1 MNRHFQY
8 QRLSRRDAL
17 TGVLLAL
24 TIPGALRAEPS
35 RLAFAA
41 IRNGRQIGEQRMSFA
56 SDGDSLLVHTIAEM
70 AVKLGPVT
78 LYHYRHEANERW
90 KSGRFDSLDTQTNA
104 NGKLLKVTAR
114 RTDDGVEIN
123 SAAGLKVMAPAA
135 ALPFSHWNRKIATA
149 PLFNPQDGKLVHETV
164 VATPRKLSFRGDV
177 EIDDFY
183 DDTGTWVGLIGKLSD
198 GSRMEY
204 RPI

>member
-1 MNRHFQY
+1 MNFQH

-17 TGVLLAL
+17 AGVVLAL
-24 TIPGALRAEPS
+24 AIPRALRAEPS

-41 IRNGRQIGEQRMSFA
+41 IRNGRRIGEQRMSFA
-56 SDGDSLLVHTIAEM
+56 SDGESLLVHTVAEM
-70 AVKLGPVT
+70 AVKLGPLT
-78 LYHYRHEANERW
+78 LYRYRHEANERW
-90 KSGRFDSLDTQTNA
+90 KGDRFDSLDTQTNA
-104 NGKLLKVTAR
+104 NGKLLRVTAR
-114 RTDDGVEIN
+114 RTDAGVEIT
-123 SAAGLKVMAPAA
+123 SAAGLVVKAPES

-164 VATPRKLSFRGDV
+164 VATPGKLSFRGEV

-183 DDTGTWVGLIGKLSD
+183 DDAGTWVGLVGKLSD
-198 GSRMEY
+198 GSKMEY

>member
-1 MNRHFQY
+1 MDRHFQY

-17 TGVLLAL
+17 AGVLLVLA
-24 TIPGALRAEPS
+24 TPSALRAEPS

-41 IRNGRQIGEQRMSFA
+41 IRNGSRIGEQRMTFA
-56 SDGDSLLVHTIAEM
+56 SDGDSLAVHTIAEM
-70 AVKLGPVT
+70 AVKLGPLT
-78 LYHYRHEANERW
+78 LYHYRHEADERW
-90 KSGRFDSLDTQTNA
+90 KGGRFGSLETHTNA

-114 RTDDGVEIN
+114 RTDGGVEIV
-123 SAAGLKVMAPAA
+123 SAAGLTTRAPVS
-135 ALPFSHWNRKIATA
+135 ALPFSHWNRKIAAA

-183 DDTGTWVGLIGKLSD
+183 DDAGTWVGLIGKLSD